1 MTVIEITDLADD
13 TEVYIS
19 VRYTGSTVHRTED
32 CHLLKNARD
41 STATTVAEAR
51 DDMTLCRSVDCWPAG
66 GGRKSALSYRCPYCG
81 DSVGKLRTH
90 FPCESQPADSVPDGG
105 ER

>member
-1 MTVIEITDLADD
+1 M
-13 TEVYIS
+13 
-19 VRYTGSTVHRTED
+19 RYTGSVLHRTED
-32 CHLLKNARD
+32 CHQLNNARD
-41 STATTVAEAR
+41 SKATTVDEAR

-66 GGRKSALSYRCPYCG
+66 GGQKSPLSYRCPYCG

-90 FPCESQPADSVPDGG
+90 FPCPSQPEDAVPDGG